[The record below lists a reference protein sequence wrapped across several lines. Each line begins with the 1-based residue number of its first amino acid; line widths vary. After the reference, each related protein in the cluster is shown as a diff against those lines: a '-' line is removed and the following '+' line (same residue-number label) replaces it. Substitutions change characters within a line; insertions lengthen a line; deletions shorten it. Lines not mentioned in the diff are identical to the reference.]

1 MDWRCRRQ
9 HWGGFTVKKT
19 IAAGGASLLGLGAA
33 ATFGAAPAAAAPVTE
48 LCDDYTEHNITVG
61 TLGDNWFMNCIPR
74 YAVAE
79 VLFPIVSDT
88 PFPDDFLPLDD
99 PGVTRTTSGGAA
111 ADSYFAS
118 AEQGFTFLDFIPA
131 LSDETTQTY
140 DGNLIVPVA
149 SVEAASVA
157 DLPGLCGTD
166 YDTVYRVNYGTA
178 SVTFTQIVDGVE
190 WRYDVETTPGPLYL
204 GLNILGTGVLDPDA
218 NQCVTSNDI
227 VNFAEND
234 DSSVWGE
241 IVPVVT
247 ATTDTLQANYGSG
260 KNLPDVSR
268 YVPPVPE
275 KPLLPATG
283 SDLQPA
289 VPVGIAALF
298 LSLGV
303 AAGVL
308 RRRRAGEVTD

>member
-1 MDWRCRRQ
+1 
-9 HWGGFTVKKT
+9 VKKT
-19 IAAGGASLLGLGAA
+19 IAAGGASLLGLSAA
-33 ATFGAAPAAAAPVTE
+33 ATLGAAPAAAVPVTE
-48 LCDDYTEHNITVG
+48 LCDDYTDHNITVG
-61 TLGDNWFMNCIPR
+61 TLGDNWFQNCIPR

-79 VLFPIVSDT
+79 VLFSIVNDT
-88 PFPDDFLPLDD
+88 PFPDDFLTLDNAA
-99 PGVTRTTSGGAA
+99 VTRTSSGGAA
-111 ADSYFAS
+111 ADTYFA
-118 AEQGFTFLDFIPA
+118 ATEPGFTFFDFIPA

-140 DGNLIVPVA
+140 DGNLIVPVESVSTA
-149 SVEAASVA
+149 STA

-166 YDTVYRVNYGTA
+166 YDTVYRVNYGNA
-178 SVTFTQIVDGVE
+178 SVTFTQMVDGVE

-218 NQCVTSNDI
+218 NQCLASNDI

-234 DSSVWGE
+234 ESSVWSD

-247 ATTDTLQANYGSG
+247 ATTNSLQANYGSG

-283 SDLQPA
+283 SDFQPA
-289 VPVGIAALF
+289 VPMGIAALF

-308 RRRRAGEVTD
+308 RRRRAGEATD